1 MYVRE
6 VYSTMWRPGEELV
19 VVQEAAGFYYF
30 TRWLYRDGEIY
41 KTEAAGPFDSLDKA
55 LRSANRWLHRIYGR
69 PFYSRSY
76 IE

>member
-1 MYVRE
+1 MKKE
-6 VYSTMWRPGEELV
+6 VYSAMCRPGEELV
-19 VVQEAAGFYYF
+19 VQEVEGKFYYF
-30 TRWLYRDGEIY
+30 TRWDRDGEIC
-41 KTEAAGPFDSLDKA
+41 KTEATGPFDSLDKA